1 MAVVICNR
9 YGPFYVA
16 WYAFDVFANKVANK
30 KKNWGKYRGTRK
42 KAAAAGK
49 ARKKAKAEARREVK
63 EDGKNYQTT
72 TIVCRSNIKIKYIHI
87 RSNIK
92 YPKLKCRSR
101 ANCRYDSTTLQHKSC
116 WADKCPRP
124 KYSSCRA
131 MLMMMM
137 IS

>member
-16 WYAFDVFANKVANK
+16 WYAFDVFANKVAN

-72 TIVCRSNIKIKYIHI
+72 TIVCRSNIKIKYIYI
-87 RSNIK
+87 YAATSSTRSSNVAVAPIADMIAQR
-92 YPKLKCRSR
+92 YNSNR
-101 ANCRYDSTTLQHKSC
+101 AGPTSARGPNTAVAEQCC
-116 WADKCPRP
+116 
-124 KYSSCRA
+124 
-131 MLMMMM
+131 
-137 IS
+137 

>member
-1 MAVVICNR
+1 
-9 YGPFYVA
+9 
-16 WYAFDVFANKVANK
+16 VFANKVAN

-87 RSNIK
+87 HSNK
-92 YPKLKCRSR
+92 
-101 ANCRYDSTTLQHKSC
+101 HKSC

-137 IS
+137 TS